1 MYLDL
6 ETVKKHLL
14 VDSTFTDDDSY
25 ITELIQVAENAVE
38 VNLGIALKEL
48 EDGEGNLPHS
58 ITHAMLL
65 MAGNLYANRE
75 PVVLGVTSVEL
86 PFSYRYLVGLY
97 KKWTVK

>member
-48 EDGEGNLPHS
+48 EDNPETDIFEGFIPTIEKL
-58 ITHAMLL
+58 
-65 MAGNLYANRE
+65 E
-75 PVVLGVTSVEL
+75 KV
-86 PFSYRYLVGLY
+86 FS
-97 KKWTVK
+97 KD

>member
-65 MAGNLYANRE
+65 MVCYQCR
-75 PVVLGVTSVEL
+75 VTIQL
-86 PFSYRYLVGLY
+86 QIFSRFI
-97 KKWTVK
+97 